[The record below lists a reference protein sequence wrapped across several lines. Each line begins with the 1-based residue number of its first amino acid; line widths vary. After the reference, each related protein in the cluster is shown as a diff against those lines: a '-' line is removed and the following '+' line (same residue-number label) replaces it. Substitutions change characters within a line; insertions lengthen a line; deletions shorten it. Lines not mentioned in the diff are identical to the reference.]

1 MQNPLL
7 TVSSVSHTFS
17 QSGAL
22 RHKVL
27 ANISLTLSEGD
38 ITALLGKSGS
48 GKTTLLRIIAGL
60 IIPTTG
66 KVDFFEQK
74 TSLDTSK
81 ISMVFQTFALFPW
94 LTVLE
99 NVELGLT
106 SQDITKKER
115 RRRALAAIDLIGL
128 DGYES
133 AFPRELSG
141 GMKQRVG
148 FARAIV
154 VNPEILLMDEPFSAL
169 DILTAET
176 LKTDFLDLWLA
187 HKLSLK
193 SVLLVT
199 HNIEEAV
206 LLANR
211 IVIMSP
217 NPGHLSS
224 EIRIDL
230 PYPRDRQSSSFHALV
245 EEIYRVMTLDTGIV
259 KTFCDLKSSDSL
271 LAEKLPKASPSHVEG
286 LIDTLISAPYNGNAD
301 LAKINQSL
309 QMDGDAFFQIV
320 ETLRILKFAEIK
332 DGNIKLTGAGIDF
345 AHADTQGRKKI
356 FSEHLTQTVPLISYI
371 ERILHERPDGRAPRL
386 RFLTILEDHLSPRE
400 ANITLDVAISWAR
413 FAELFS
419 YNDNGQM
426 FSLENP
432 TA

>member
-17 QSGAL
+17 QSGIF

-27 ANISLTLSEGD
+27 SNISLTLFEGE

-48 GKTTLLRIIAGL
+48 GKSTLLKIIAGL
-60 IIPTTG
+60 IIPNTG
-66 KVDFFEQK
+66 KVEFYRQK
-74 TSLDTSK
+74 ISPETTG

-99 NVELGLT
+99 NVELGLNA
-106 SQDITKKER
+106 QGIPKKEGR
-115 RRRALAAIDLIGL
+115 KRALAAIDLIGL

-169 DILTAET
+169 DVLTAET
-176 LKTDFLDLWLA
+176 LKTDFLDLWLE
-187 HKLSLK
+187 HKLPLK

-206 LLANR
+206 FFANR
-211 IVIMSP
+211 ILIMSP
-217 NPGHLSS
+217 NPGHPST

-230 PYPRDRQSSSFHALV
+230 PYPRDRQAAAFHALV
-245 EEIYRVMTLDTGIV
+245 EEIYSVMTSNTQMH
-259 KTFCDLKSSDSL
+259 KTSCDLKSFDSI
-271 LAEKLPKASPSHVEG
+271 LAEKLPKASPSQIEG
-286 LIDTLISAPYNGNAD
+286 LIDTLISIPNHGNMD
-301 LAKINQSL
+301 LAKLNQSL
-309 QMDGDAFFQIV
+309 QMDAGIFLQII
-320 ETLRILKFAEIK
+320 EALRLLKFAEINNG
-332 DGNIKLTGAGIDF
+332 DIRLTGAGIAF
-345 AHADTQGRKKI
+345 ANANTQDRKKI
-356 FSEHLTQTVPLISYI
+356 FSEHLTQNLPLISYI
-371 ERILHERPDGRAPRL
+371 ERILHERPDNRAPRL
-386 RFLTILEDHLSPRE
+386 RFLTILEDHLPSEE
-400 ANITLDVAISWAR
+400 ADSTLDIAISWAR

-419 YNDNGQM
+419 YDANEQM
-426 FSLENP
+426 FSMENP